1 MEKINSVYVVE
12 NKIGGGMKNIE
23 KSKKEV
29 NTLHGEVSVYELN
42 KPQSYEVFSS
52 WPEDIQKEYLKKLYW
67 THGGTLKKIGGL
79 FGFSHMWTKDKF
91 DSLGIPTMSH
101 AEANRAVLD
110 RVKKWDAFLRG
121 GTCIKDMIPEETKQ
135 QLEKMASGICGED
148 SHAEEKQ
155 VSPVSTTTTMPSPH
169 IVEIRKKMMALLE
182 KMPNEDFAELAY
194 GIQSHDL
201 GRLFDGILN
210 VENTICKTCHRLFG
224 EGRCDTNLDCPIS
237 FGKWLEVADTDAG
250 DFELLKWW
258 AKEDTRLHMA
268 KNSEG

>member
-23 KSKKEV
+23 KSKNEI
-29 NTLHGEVSVYELN
+29 NTLHGEVSVFELN
-42 KPQSYEVFSS
+42 KPQPYEVFSS

-67 THGGTLKKIGGL
+67 THGASYGNIADMLGVTFQRVADMFNKFTLPRRPAHAHQ
-79 FGFSHMWTKDKF
+79 SESDK
-91 DSLGIPTMSH
+91 
-101 AEANRAVLD
+101 A
-110 RVKKWDAFLRG
+110 KWKAFLNG
-121 GTCIKDMIPEETKQ
+121 KTLVKDMIPEETKQ
-135 QLEKMASGICGED
+135 QLEKMTSGICEED

-155 VSPVSTTTTMPSPH
+155 VSSVSTTTTMPSPH
-169 IVEIRKKMMALLE
+169 IVEIRGKMMALLE